1 MFGYRSTNKILS
13 ILWCPI
19 IMKLPLTREAAE
31 DCLKYLSN
39 PNLVGMGKYTAFGF
53 LLGDKE
59 FSKLVD
65 EKMVEILSFLKE

>member
-1 MFGYRSTNKILS
+1 
-13 ILWCPI
+13 
-19 IMKLPLTREAAE
+19 MKLNMTCEAAE

-39 PNLVGMGKYTAFGF
+39 PNLVGMGKYTAFGL

-65 EKMVEILSFLKE
+65 EKMAEILAFIKE

>member
-1 MFGYRSTNKILS
+1 
-13 ILWCPI
+13 
-19 IMKLPLTREAAE
+19 MKLPLTREATE

-39 PNLVGMGKYTAFGF
+39 PNLVGMGKYTNFGL

-65 EKMVEILSFLKE
+65 EKMAEILAFLKD